1 MNENK
6 NTTNNDQNSN
16 DNVVSIMEK
25 VLWTI
30 KEASMATGI
39 GLNTIRRM
47 TGGNSRRVLTRRP
60 KGILKDTRKVLGI
73 YQSGIF
79 CVIWEK

>member
-1 MNENK
+1 MNKDK
-6 NTTNNDQNSN
+6 NTTNNNLNSN

-30 KEASMATGI
+30 KETSMATGI

-47 TGGNSRRVLTRRP
+47 TKGKSNPLVFRVGNRCMIKR
-60 KGILKDTRKVLGI
+60 
-73 YQSGIF
+73 
-79 CVIWEK
+79 EKFLEYINESYSA

>member
-6 NTTNNDQNSN
+6 NTTNTNNQNSN

-47 TGGNSRRVLTRRP
+47 TGGRNNPFVF
-60 KGILKDTRKVLGI
+60 KVGNKYMI
-73 YQSGIF
+73 KR
-79 CVIWEK
+79 EKFLEYINQAYSA

>member
-6 NTTNNDQNSN
+6 NTTINDQNSN

-47 TGGNSRRVLTRRP
+47 TGGRNNPFVF
-60 KGILKDTRKVLGI
+60 KVGNKYMI
-73 YQSGIF
+73 KR
-79 CVIWEK
+79 EKFLEYINQAYSA

>member
-6 NTTNNDQNSN
+6 NTTNN
-16 DNVVSIMEK
+16 EK

-47 TGGNSRRVLTRRP
+47 TGGRNNPFVF
-60 KGILKDTRKVLGI
+60 KVGNKYMI
-73 YQSGIF
+73 KR
-79 CVIWEK
+79 EKFLEYINQAYSA

>member
-6 NTTNNDQNSN
+6 NTTNNEQNSN

-47 TGGNSRRVLTRRP
+47 TQGRNNPLVFWVGNKCMIKR
-60 KGILKDTRKVLGI
+60 
-73 YQSGIF
+73 
-79 CVIWEK
+79 EKFLEYINESYSA